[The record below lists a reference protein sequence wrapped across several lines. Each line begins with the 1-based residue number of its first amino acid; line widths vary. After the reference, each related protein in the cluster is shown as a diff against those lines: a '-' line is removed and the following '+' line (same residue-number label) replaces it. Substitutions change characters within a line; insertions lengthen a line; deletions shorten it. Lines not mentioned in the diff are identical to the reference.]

1 MPLNIKEEGV
11 GLTFEDVLLLPSY
24 SEIMPSDVD
33 LCVSIGE
40 GLRLST
46 PIISAAMDTVT
57 EYEMAISMA
66 REGGFGVIHRNM
78 SIDEQAFQVER
89 IKKSESGMII
99 DPITEKEDAPI
110 SKAIAIMKQYHISGV
125 PITNESGKLLGIITN
140 RDIRFERN
148 YDVPIKDVMTKSP
161 LVTAPFGTTLE
172 EAIGYLKSHKVEKLP
187 VVDENYHLKGLI
199 TIKDINKREKYP
211 KASKDSHGRLVAAAA
226 VGVSDYKER
235 AKRLADAGVDILV
248 IDSAH
253 AHSKGILYI
262 TGYLKNTYPEI
273 IIVSGNVAT
282 AEGTESLIKAGC
294 DIIKV
299 GIGPGSI
306 CTTRIVAGVGVPQL
320 SAINKCAET
329 AAKYGKKIIADGGIK
344 YSGDVVKAF
353 AAGAD
358 IVMLGNLL
366 SGTEE
371 SPGESVI
378 YQGRKY
384 KTYRGM
390 GSLGAMKQG
399 SDRYFQED
407 KKKLVPEGIEGR
419 VPYKGTVSDVMFQL
433 TGGVKAGMG
442 YVGADSIDKLRQVAT
457 FVRITTAGLKESHVH
472 NVIITREAPNYQI

>member
-1 MPLNIKEEGV
+1 MPLNIQDEP
-11 GLTFEDVLLLPSY
+11 GLTFEDVLLLPNY
-24 SEIMPSDVD
+24 SEIMPNEVD
-33 LCVSIGE
+33 LSIAIKDD
-40 GLRLST
+40 LKLNT

-57 EYEMAISMA
+57 EHQMAISMA

-78 SIDEQAFQVER
+78 PIEEQAFQVER
-89 IKKSESGMII
+89 VKKSESGMII
-99 DPITEKEDAPI
+99 DPITERADAPI
-110 SKAIAIMKQYHISGV
+110 SKAIEIMRQFHISGV
-125 PITNESGKLLGIITN
+125 PITDENGKLLGIITN
-140 RDIRFERN
+140 RDIRFEKDYN
-148 YDVPIKDVMTKSP
+148 IPIKEVMTTSP
-161 LVTAPFGTTLE
+161 LVTAPVGTTLE
-172 EAIGYLKSHKVEKLP
+172 EAIGYLKSHKIEKLP
-187 VVDENYHLKGLI
+187 VVDENHHLKGLI

-211 KASKDSHGRLVAAAA
+211 MASKDSHGRLIAAAA
-226 VGVSDYKER
+226 VGVSDFKER
-235 AKRLADAGVDILV
+235 SKRLVEAGVDIIV
-248 IDSAH
+248 VDSAH
-253 AHSKGILYI
+253 AHSKAILDV
-262 TGYLKNTYPEI
+262 TEYLKNSYPDI

-282 AEGTESLIKAGC
+282 AEGAESLIKAGA
-294 DIIKV
+294 DIVKV

-320 SAINKCAET
+320 SAINRCSEVAN
-329 AAKYGKKIIADGGIK
+329 KYGKKIIADGGIK
-344 YSGDVVKAF
+344 YSGDIVKAF

-358 IVMLGNLL
+358 IVMVGNLL

-433 TGGVKAGMG
+433 TGGIKAGMG
-442 YVGADSIDKLRQVAT
+442 YAGADSIAKLRQVAR
-457 FVRITTAGLKESHVH
+457 FVRITSAGLKESHVH
-472 NVIITREAPNYQI
+472 DVIITREAPNYQV

>member
-1 MPLNIKEEGV
+1 MPLNIQDEP
-11 GLTFEDVLLLPSY
+11 GLTFEDVLLLPNY
-24 SEIMPSDVD
+24 SEIMPNDVD
-33 LCVSIGE
+33 LSITIKDD
-40 GLRLST
+40 LKLNT

-57 EYEMAISMA
+57 EYQMAISMA

-78 SIDEQAFQVER
+78 PIEQQAFQVER
-89 IKKSESGMII
+89 VKKSESGMII
-99 DPITEKEDAPI
+99 DPITERADAPI
-110 SKAIAIMKQYHISGV
+110 SKAIEIMRQYHISGV
-125 PITNESGKLLGIITN
+125 PITDENGKLLGIITN
-140 RDIRFERN
+140 RDIRFEKD
-148 YDVPIKDVMTKSP
+148 YDIPIKEVMTTSP
-161 LVTAPFGTTLE
+161 LVTAPVGTTLE
-172 EAIGYLKSHKVEKLP
+172 EAIGYLKSHKIEKLP

-211 KASKDSHGRLVAAAA
+211 MASKDSHGRLIAAAA
-226 VGVSDYKER
+226 VGVSDFKER
-235 AKRLADAGVDILV
+235 SKRLVEAGVDIIV
-248 IDSAH
+248 VDSAH
-253 AHSKGILYI
+253 AHSKAILEV
-262 TGYLKNTYPEI
+262 TEYLKNSYPDI
-273 IIVSGNVAT
+273 VIVSGNVAT
-282 AEGTESLIKAGC
+282 AEGTESLIKAGA
-294 DIIKV
+294 DIVKV

-320 SAINKCAET
+320 SAINRCAEV
-329 AAKYGKKIIADGGIK
+329 AKKYDKEIIADGGIK
-344 YSGDVVKAF
+344 YSGDIVKAF

-358 IVMLGNLL
+358 IVMIGNLL

-419 VPYKGTVSDVMFQL
+419 VPYKGTVSDVIFQL

-442 YVGADSIDKLRQVAT
+442 YAGADSIAKLRQVAR
-457 FVRITTAGLKESHVH
+457 FVRITSAGLKESHVH
-472 NVIITREAPNYQI
+472 DVIITREAPNYQV

>member
-1 MPLNIKEEGV
+1 MPLNIQDEP
-11 GLTFEDVLLLPSY
+11 GLTFEDVLLLPNY
-24 SEIMPSDVD
+24 SEIMPNDVD
-33 LCVSIGE
+33 LSITIKDD
-40 GLRLST
+40 LKLNT

-57 EYEMAISMA
+57 EYQMAISMA

-78 SIDEQAFQVER
+78 PIEQQAFQVER
-89 IKKSESGMII
+89 VKKSESGMII
-99 DPITEKEDAPI
+99 DPITERADAPI
-110 SKAIAIMKQYHISGV
+110 SKAIEIMRQYHISGV
-125 PITNESGKLLGIITN
+125 PITDENGKLLGIITN
-140 RDIRFERN
+140 RDIRFEKD
-148 YDVPIKDVMTKSP
+148 YDIPIKEVMTTSP
-161 LVTAPFGTTLE
+161 LVTAPVGTTLE
-172 EAIGYLKSHKVEKLP
+172 EAIGYLKSHKIEKLP

-211 KASKDSHGRLVAAAA
+211 MASKDSHGRLIAAAA
-226 VGVSDYKER
+226 VGVSDFKER
-235 AKRLADAGVDILV
+235 SKRLVEAGVDIIV
-248 IDSAH
+248 VDSAH
-253 AHSKGILYI
+253 AHSKAILEV
-262 TGYLKNTYPEI
+262 TEYLKNSYPDI

-282 AEGTESLIKAGC
+282 AEGTESLIKAGA
-294 DIIKV
+294 DIVKV

-320 SAINKCAET
+320 SAINRCAEV
-329 AAKYGKKIIADGGIK
+329 AKKYDKEIIADGGIK
-344 YSGDVVKAF
+344 YSGDIVKAF

-358 IVMLGNLL
+358 IVMIGNLL

-419 VPYKGTVSDVMFQL
+419 VPYKGTVSDVIFQL

-442 YVGADSIDKLRQVAT
+442 YAGADSIAKLRQVAR
-457 FVRITTAGLKESHVH
+457 FVRITSAGLKESHVH
-472 NVIITREAPNYQI
+472 DVIITREAPNYQV